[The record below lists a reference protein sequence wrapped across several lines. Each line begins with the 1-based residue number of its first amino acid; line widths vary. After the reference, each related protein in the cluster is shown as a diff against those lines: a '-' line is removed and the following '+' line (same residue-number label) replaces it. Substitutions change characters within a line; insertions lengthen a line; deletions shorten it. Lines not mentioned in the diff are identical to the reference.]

1 MQARSQH
8 EKGLEN
14 DCKHVNKHGLT
25 RSADHA
31 QTVWRAWETILMDRR
46 GTDVCQALKMAQI
59 YLEKRQK
66 LSETPILTRQKCEI
80 AQRNQRLERLGNF
93 LGASEMHKHSYSISI
108 GTKTTAKSPGD
119 VSIAQNKL
127 KPQTLPMPQR
137 PGVQDNEPHKNAEHV
152 EHQRRAKNS

>member
-46 GTDVCQALKMAQI
+46 GTDVPSIENGSEIPRKATEIIRNSHTHPAEVRNRAEEPETGEAWKFLGCVRNAQALLQHFNRHENDCK
-59 YLEKRQK
+59 KSRRRQD
-66 LSETPILTRQKCEI
+66 
-80 AQRNQRLERLGNF
+80 
-93 LGASEMHKHSYSISI
+93 
-108 GTKTTAKSPGD
+108 SP
-119 VSIAQNKL
+119 
-127 KPQTLPMPQR
+127 
-137 PGVQDNEPHKNAEHV
+137 E
-152 EHQRRAKNS
+152 